1 MCFLQISHS
10 PTPTATTA
18 RTMRAG
24 RVFLL
29 CLTLFLCMAERRDN
43 KGVLKKQLKDQC
55 EKLDDLDTRLSR
67 VEAIQERQEG
77 YRRLRVEQCAGLD
90 TLWNS
95 VESKEVPA
103 AELRSRTA
111 SVLEHN
117 VFRRHLKRRLRKTS
131 CRPKYR
137 SCRGKRAVPTAG
149 AARGALAD
157 RVALRDLVEW
167 VKKERSGAFNIIL
180 VAGEPSRLLYEVI
193 RKEVNWFLY
202 VMGKLAGADGC
213 LQIYPDRGPIQ
224 RKGKGKGKGKAKGK
238 GKQKGKA
245 AGKQDVDA

>member
-1 MCFLQISHS
+1 MFPTDIPFSHADS
-10 PTPTATTA
+10 DYSSYNA
-18 RTMRAG
+18 RRSCIL
-24 RVFLL
+24 VVSHPVPV
-29 CLTLFLCMAERRDN
+29 AERRDN
-43 KGVLKKQLKDQC
+43 KGVLKKQLKDQH

-117 VFRRHLKRRLRKTS
+117 VFRRHVKRRLRKTS
-131 CRPKYR
+131 CRPKRR
-137 SCRGKRAVPTAG
+137 SCRGKRAVPTR

-167 VKKERSGAFNIIL
+167 VKKDRSGAFNIIL

-193 RKEVNWFLY
+193 RKEVNWCLY

-224 RKGKGKGKGKAKGK
+224 RKGKGKDKGKAKGK